1 MFLERNII
9 AGTSKDL
16 DVILLSSNW
25 LVVRAFEVYE
35 HLENHSLALPRHDEA
50 TSFPLSQI
58 KFSNQGIAALPSK
71 YRPFLADWDSD
82 AGSDWR
88 ILFFCAKNLVSSSRA
103 CLFFSTP
110 PCLYRWSDVRCFYAC
125 VSVYIYGLCIVY
137 VGYRIACDPIQVLGR
152 WWPYFLV
159 PKWSQVIE
167 WKGSCKWS
175 TWFLQYAFMRGAV
188 LSGVS
193 RLLVTYSGW
202 IACDSIILN
211 E

>member
-125 VSVYIYGLCIVY
+125 VSVYIYIYMVC
-137 VGYRIACDPIQVLGR
+137 A
-152 WWPYFLV
+152 
-159 PKWSQVIE
+159 
-167 WKGSCKWS
+167 
-175 TWFLQYAFMRGAV
+175 
-188 LSGVS
+188 
-193 RLLVTYSGW
+193 
-202 IACDSIILN
+202 
-211 E
+211 

>member
-88 ILFFCAKNLVSSSRA
+88 ILFFARRIWLVQAERV
-103 CLFFSTP
+103 CFSQHPPVFIGGLMSDAFTP
-110 PCLYRWSDVRCFYAC
+110 VYL
-125 VSVYIYGLCIVY
+125 YIYMVC
-137 VGYRIACDPIQVLGR
+137 A
-152 WWPYFLV
+152 
-159 PKWSQVIE
+159 
-167 WKGSCKWS
+167 
-175 TWFLQYAFMRGAV
+175 
-188 LSGVS
+188 
-193 RLLVTYSGW
+193 
-202 IACDSIILN
+202 
-211 E
+211 